1 MKKISWGTGIVVV
14 IAVFFIVMAVMIMIA
29 MTHSTDLVT
38 ENYYDKEL
46 KYQDRI
52 NSVQRTA
59 AIKDC
64 IRMVQEGNTLVVKIA
79 AEAASSDLAGS
90 IVFYNPADKQK
101 DFTVSMALDSLCTQH
116 IPTGTIAKGLW
127 KVQASW
133 KSHGGEF
140 FSEQPLVIN

>member
-1 MKKISWGTGIVVV
+1 MKKLSWGTGIVLV
-14 IAVFFIVMAVMIMIA
+14 IAGFFIVMAVMITIA
-29 MTHSTDLVT
+29 MTHGTDLVT

-52 NSVQRTA
+52 TSVRRTA

-64 IRMVQEGNTLVVKIA
+64 IRMTQDGGILIVTIA
-79 AEAASSDLAGS
+79 GEATSSDLAGS
-90 IVFYNPADKQK
+90 IVFYNPADKRK
-101 DFTVSMALDSLCTQH
+101 DFAVAMALDSARSQRIATA
-116 IPTGTIAKGLW
+116 TIAKGLW

-133 KSHGGEF
+133 TAHGGEY